1 MPTAMPTIVNVWL
14 IPVVFAAATGVDGE
28 VIVSVCA

>member
-14 IPVVFAAATGVDGE
+14 ILVVSATATGVDGE